1 MVKAGS
7 RGPCRGYQPLT
18 LYNVPKRITVRF
30 RSTSAVSL
38 PQRKSGHAF
47 RPMLAAPF
55 RSALT
60 QVPSAD
66 LYRPRWILFP
76 EAFLLV
82 NTLDAGTV
90 TQIMN
95 DLPEAVDR
103 HLDKALIVYVTE
115 LSMLLPEPVDSKNQ
129 RTDTVYDAQ

>member
-1 MVKAGS
+1 M
-7 RGPCRGYQPLT
+7 
-18 LYNVPKRITVRF
+18 RF
-30 RSTSAVSL
+30 RAAFL
-38 PQRKSGHAF
+38 PEWN
-47 RPMLAAPF
+47 L
-55 RSALT
+55 
-60 QVPSAD
+60 VPVDGTGFGS
-66 LYRPRWILFP
+66 I
-76 EAFLLV
+76 AFLLV